1 MNTSVLQRWFGTLA
15 ESEDHGVTLL
25 RFLAVGGAA
34 TLVMLLLA
42 IGFSSGLGLA
52 PQIAQGMAHAICIVP
67 TYLCQ
72 RAITFRSNV
81 RHRRGL
87 LGYVGMQLPLLGLG
101 VTLAW
106 LLIGQLHWPR
116 EIGLAAIAVTVG
128 ATSFLVQRLIIF
140 ASNVGK

>member
-1 MNTSVLQRWFGTLA
+1 MSTSVLRRWFGALA
-15 ESEDHGVTLL
+15 EREDHGITLL

-34 TLVMLLLA
+34 TLVMMLLA

-52 PQIAQGMAHAICIVP
+52 PQIAQGIAHAICIVP

-87 LGYVGMQLPLLGLG
+87 LGYLSMQLPLLGLG
-101 VTLAW
+101 MMLAW
-106 LLIGQLHWPR
+106 LLVGQLHWHR
-116 EIGLAAIAVTVG
+116 EIGLAVIAIIVG

-140 ASNVGK
+140 ARRSA